1 MTVFHRQSGQL
12 RAWARR
18 TLWCIFVAGSLCAI
32 VIPIYSIYRKEGD
45 DTRSVVEVPPQDV
58 SHTGDYIHVLGSV
71 TCVDFEDKYFRVH
84 FEFTP
89 HGTLA
94 GDDGVLTDAIAVS
107 LFYTTLQFPDS
118 QIMRSVDVT
127 MPYTQGATIDYPFDA
142 YKSYFEILANKD
154 KERLHKIPVSL
165 TFLGKL
171 QSVEFIPTVQI
182 ETDDLYKISIEIFT
196 RRSPTTIGFSLFI
209 VLIMWMLS
217 IAIGIIA
224 IQVIRKYRVTDE
236 HVLTLGITTLFAL
249 PALRETQP
257 GIPSI
262 GCAADVLG
270 FYWNMAIIAI
280 SSIMILMASA
290 LRWKEPSIE
299 REIELVHKQ
308 HDFQTKL
315 ISEMAIPMPFPITG
329 GPFSDYQVKKKRI
342 PFMMSHSYPVDAD
355 AGCHSKLTQSSLR
368 SSLRSPLYAEG
379 GHEYYYD
386 SLQEG
391 YFFTEHSDHP
401 DIILMQQQQQHQQQE
416 AEEEEH

>member
-1 MTVFHRQSGQL
+1 
-12 RAWARR
+12 
-18 TLWCIFVAGSLCAI
+18 
-32 VIPIYSIYRKEGD
+32 
-45 DTRSVVEVPPQDV
+45 
-58 SHTGDYIHVLGSV
+58 
-71 TCVDFEDKYFRVH
+71 
-84 FEFTP
+84 
-89 HGTLA
+89 
-94 GDDGVLTDAIAVS
+94 
-107 LFYTTLQFPDS
+107 
-118 QIMRSVDVT
+118 
-127 MPYTQGATIDYPFDA
+127 
-142 YKSYFEILANKD
+142 
-154 KERLHKIPVSL
+154 
-165 TFLGKL
+165 
-171 QSVEFIPTVQI
+171 
-182 ETDDLYKISIEIFT
+182 
-196 RRSPTTIGFSLFI
+196 
-209 VLIMWMLS
+209 
-217 IAIGIIA
+217 
-224 IQVIRKYRVTDE
+224 
-236 HVLTLGITTLFAL
+236 
-249 PALRETQP
+249 
-257 GIPSI
+257 
-262 GCAADVLG
+262 
-270 FYWNMAIIAI
+270 MAIIAI